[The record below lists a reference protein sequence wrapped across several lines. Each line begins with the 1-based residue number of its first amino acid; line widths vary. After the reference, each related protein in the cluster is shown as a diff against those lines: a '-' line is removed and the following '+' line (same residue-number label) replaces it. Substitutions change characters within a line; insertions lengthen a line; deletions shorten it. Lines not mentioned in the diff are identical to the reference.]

1 MNICALKGIAD
12 LKTSVK
18 KAFQCEQEY
27 WLSIAQVFFL
37 FIFKD
42 FLSLVVKQEEACEV
56 QVPSHTA
63 RVAKSLTG
71 CKQHS
76 KV

>member
-18 KAFQCEQEY
+18 KAFQSEQEY
-27 WLSIAQVFFL
+27 WLSITQVLLL

-42 FLSLVVKQEEACEV
+42 FLSLLVKQEEACEV
-56 QVPSHTA
+56 
-63 RVAKSLTG
+63 
-71 CKQHS
+71 
-76 KV
+76 